1 MTPKEKIYILR
12 ELYRLRDLIEETKP
26 KEMGKIYIY
35 FNRIMDLLEVDIED
49 INDSK
54 LEDKIV
60 SLHERL

>member
-1 MTPKEKIYILR
+1 MTPKEKIHISR

-26 KEMGKIYIY
+26 KEMTKIYIY

-49 INDSK
+49 INDPK
-54 LEDKIV
+54 LEDRIG